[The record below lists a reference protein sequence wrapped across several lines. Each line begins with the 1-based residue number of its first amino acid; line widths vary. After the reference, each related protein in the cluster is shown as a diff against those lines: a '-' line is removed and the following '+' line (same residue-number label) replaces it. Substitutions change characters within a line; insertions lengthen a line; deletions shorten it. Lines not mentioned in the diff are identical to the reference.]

1 MQTPGEARDLFLP
14 GWHPRRSCAGASPR
28 WRPPFAEAAMQREC
42 AEAARRELEDM
53 LRQSQKMD
61 TVGHLASGIAHDFN
75 NMLAVISSTVATDT
89 RHPI

>member
-1 MQTPGEARDLFLP
+1 
-14 GWHPRRSCAGASPR
+14 
-28 WRPPFAEAAMQREC
+28 MQREC